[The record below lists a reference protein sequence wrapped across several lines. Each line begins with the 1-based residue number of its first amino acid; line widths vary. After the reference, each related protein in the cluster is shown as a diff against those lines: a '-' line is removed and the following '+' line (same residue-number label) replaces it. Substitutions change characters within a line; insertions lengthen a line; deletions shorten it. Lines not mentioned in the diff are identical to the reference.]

1 MTRKSRTEILA
12 LSDTAVL
19 ENMVSKIEEKFKAET
34 LEEPNSG
41 LIMVKMRESAQK
53 YLFYLGEVLV
63 TECKVLIN
71 GFIGLG
77 IIRGA
82 HPQKAYCMAV
92 IDAAY
97 NINDISLISKL
108 DEMLSDAEV
117 QINRERALKK
127 AGILKT
133 KVDFETVDEEVKA

>member
-12 LSDTAVL
+12 LSDTKVL
-19 ENMVSKIEEKFKAET
+19 EDMVLTVEEKFEIKT
-34 LEEPNSG
+34 LEEPNNG
-41 LIMVKMRESAQK
+41 LVMVKMRESAQK
-53 YLFYLGEVLV
+53 HLFYLGEVFV

-71 GFIGLG
+71 GVVGLG
-77 IIRGA
+77 LIRGA

-92 IDAAY
+92 VDAAY
-97 NINDISLISKL
+97 NIKDINLISKL
-108 DEMLSDAEV
+108 DEMLSDAKT
-117 QINRERALKK
+117 QIDRERALKQ